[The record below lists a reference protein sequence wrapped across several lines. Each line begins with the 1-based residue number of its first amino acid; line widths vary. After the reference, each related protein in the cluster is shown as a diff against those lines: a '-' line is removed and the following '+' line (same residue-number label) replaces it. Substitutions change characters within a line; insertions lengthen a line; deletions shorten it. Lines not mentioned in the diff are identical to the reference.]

1 MAVGQEGEGR
11 PGGGVAVVDEGE
23 DGDGIIEPLLLD
35 QTVDGAGVLPVLDVE
50 LVHVF
55 PRGLCHWN
63 VRSSHH
69 H

>member
-50 LVHVF
+50 LVHVS
-55 PRGLCHWN
+55 PRGLCHRN